1 MVLCVICLYMHLHHY
16 HCAGFKVRF
25 LTCLP
30 LAWLKAWCLD
40 PILLIKTKAW
50 AAASG
55 GCFPVCDGGGY
66 VRYNPEL
73 QDDEPRIQWAKI
85 KSVDRAVEKAVRV
98 YCEVSLAT
106 CGLFHRLASQSLSD
120 GHYCW
125 LTSPQQNLRSLVF
138 SSHFSLPVA
147 FSLPSSLFLS
157 FHSDRWFVAGR
168 FTASRPVQTE
178 HCV

>member
-1 MVLCVICLYMHLHHY
+1 M
-16 HCAGFKVRF
+16 
-25 LTCLP
+25 
-30 LAWLKAWCLD
+30 
-40 PILLIKTKAW
+40 
-50 AAASG
+50 
-55 GCFPVCDGGGY
+55 
-66 VRYNPEL
+66 RYNPEL

-138 SSHFSLPVA
+138 STHFSLPVA
-147 FSLPSSLFLS
+147 FSVQHSFFLS
-157 FHSDRWFVAGR
+157 FDADL
-168 FTASRPVQTE
+168 
-178 HCV
+178 